1 MRSEGE
7 ARRSH
12 TGRTGSVP
20 ARRRVGL
27 RKESGDLLSTLA
39 AGLTVHPDPGDLRLR
54 RRRAGGGRR
63 SLPHRKPQDDLR
75 QSSRERQPSS
85 MRV

>member
-7 ARRSH
+7 ARRSP

-39 AGLTVHPDPGDLRLR
+39 AVLTVHPDPGDLRLR
-54 RRRAGGGRR
+54 RRRDPPEGAPVAAKPAIRDHGAAGAVVAG
-63 SLPHRKPQDDLR
+63 Q
-75 QSSRERQPSS
+75 
-85 MRV
+85 VAF